1 METQTLEPRP
11 YHAQTTNEQQKLMA
25 TSPSQ
30 AISSAL
36 ELCGPRA
43 KLVRVSLQGDW

>member
-1 METQTLEPRP
+1 MQTQTLKPRP
-11 YHAQTTNEQQKLMA
+11 YYVQTTNGEQKLMA

-36 ELCGPRA
+36 ELCGPSA

>member
-1 METQTLEPRP
+1 MQTQALKPRP
-11 YHAQTTNEQQKLMA
+11 YHVQTTNGEQKLMA

-36 ELCGPRA
+36 ELSGPRA
-43 KLVRVSLQGDW
+43 KLVRVSPQGDW